1 MTVGF
6 KQYWDTLIHLNRL
19 HVEIN
24 QFLRK
29 KRLWHTHIMQ
39 MRHSFTRNS
48 GTDLIRNELNTDSQ
62 SSSWAQSRS
71 INNSVGT
78 LSLRLNV
85 WFMYDKPHKKF
96 SKDRENGFFLLFSQ
110 CSLTLSVFYDM
121 LCICLVVSSFFLHPI
136 RPTKYC
142 IMRLTR
148 THVSLLRFGN
158 IYTMYLQ
165 LFQIECA
172 PMTTLAFRRNL
183 VWFTDVKW
191 LRLVPDFHVSLQ
203 FKMWPRR
210 TVVVTSSRQWR
221 FTSASYLIN
230 TSIESA
236 LKQFLVD
243 FVFDRCPGLFTIIF
257 VVWCFWI
264 LNKCHLLRFF
274 GRRFLCRGSALP
286 TGLCSCSARAL
297 CIWIQ
302 LHYFVNK

>member
-158 IYTMYLQ
+158 IY
-165 LFQIECA
+165 
-172 PMTTLAFRRNL
+172 
-183 VWFTDVKW
+183 
-191 LRLVPDFHVSLQ
+191 HVSAIISDW
-203 FKMWPRR
+203 MCTHDHISISTEPRLIYR
-210 TVVVTSSRQWR
+210 REVITISTGLPR
-221 FTSASYLIN
+221 FTTVQNVTTQNCSSYELS
-230 TSIESA
+230 TM
-236 LKQFLVD
+236 
-243 FVFDRCPGLFTIIF
+243 TIHFGI
-257 VVWCFWI
+257 VSHKYLDWI
-264 LNKCHLLRFF
+264 CSQAVS
-274 GRRFLCRGSALP
+274 RRFRI
-286 TGLCSCSARAL
+286 R
-297 CIWIQ
+297 
-302 LHYFVNK
+302 